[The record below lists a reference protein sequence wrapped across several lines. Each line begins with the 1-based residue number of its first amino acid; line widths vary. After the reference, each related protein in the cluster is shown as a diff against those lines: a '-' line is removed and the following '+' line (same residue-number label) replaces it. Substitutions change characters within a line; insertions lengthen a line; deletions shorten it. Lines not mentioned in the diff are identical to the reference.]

1 MAIGPAPRGQY
12 HRHGSNGELISSS
25 DWKAGMRTRFL
36 RLLTRKPRATR
47 REGQAMV
54 EFALVSMIFLTVVFG
69 SIDIGRAV
77 YMYEQ
82 MHNAVR
88 DSARVAKVYPGNGQ
102 GALNQSLVQTFV
114 YNYRST
120 DPNDLNAERP
130 RPGMSGAVVSFSCS
144 AGCAPATGTLTVTA
158 KLPFSFLLPS
168 FLKLP
173 FSSFTM
179 TASATV
185 DME

>member
-1 MAIGPAPRGQY
+1 
-12 HRHGSNGELISSS
+12 
-25 DWKAGMRTRFL
+25 
-36 RLLTRKPRATR
+36 
-47 REGQAMV
+47 MV
-54 EFALVSMIFLTVVFG
+54 EFALVSMLFLTIVMG
-69 SIDIGRAV
+69 SIDVGRAIF
-77 YMYEQ
+77 MYEQ

-88 DSARVAKVYPGNGQ
+88 DSARVSKVYPGNGQ
-102 GALNQSLVQTFV
+102 GSLNQNLVETFV

-120 DPNDLNAERP
+120 DPATLNAQRA
-130 RPGMSGAVVSFSCS
+130 RPGMGGAVVSFSCS

-158 KLPFSFLLPS
+158 KLPFSFVLPT

-173 FSSFTM
+173 FPSFTM